1 MLKRSLAIK
10 IAVIVLVV
18 ISYSAVINGEM
29 NKVFSQT
36 LTDSQINDRI
46 ILTNMDAHKNLS
58 YSLPDKPAY
67 ILRLDDV
74 QTPLW
79 SEISMKIINDTLNRN
94 MSISVGVIPDRDR
107 PDPDGIL
114 EFLREHE
121 NNPRFEIVQHGFSH
135 SDYEYANLSMNEA
148 QSITMK
154 GLREL
159 YRDYNTY
166 PVTFIPPN
174 NALPPD
180 KNSTPDVLG
189 GMGFRIISTSGDIR
203 YEGKILNVGCNVVTK
218 KSGTS
223 TLKSTEEIIK
233 GSEEDFKKQNLS
245 VIMIHPQDY
254 AGADK
259 RTLDPSKYASYL
271 EMLQEL
277 KNTKAQSITFRDL
290 LKEGETT

>member
-1 MLKRSLAIK
+1 MSKISLALK

-18 ISYSAVINGEM
+18 ISYIAIINGEM
-29 NKVFSQT
+29 NNVFSQIVT
-36 LTDSQINDRI
+36 NGQINDRI

-94 MSISVGVIPDRDR
+94 MSISVGVIPDRDS
-107 PDPDGIL
+107 PDPDGIS

-135 SDYEYANLSMNEA
+135 SDSEYANLSMNET

-154 GLREL
+154 GLRKL

-180 KNSTPDVLG
+180 KNSTADVLG

-203 YEGKILNVGCNVVTK
+203 YEGKILNVGSNVVTK
-218 KSGTS
+218 KSGAS
-223 TLKSTEEIIK
+223 TLNSSEEIIK
-233 GSEEDFKKQNLS
+233 GCEEDFKKQNLS

-254 AGADK
+254 VGADR
-259 RTLDPSKYASYL
+259 RTLDPSKYATYL